1 MICDYRLKVFH
12 TVALKGSFTAAAREL
27 GITQPAVSN
36 HIAELEGAIGDL
48 LFNRNRKETVLT
60 NKGRILFG
68 YAEKILHLYRCV
80 DKELVPSKADQSMD
94 IRIVALPEAARYIL
108 KPLVEYFTRINPNS
122 SISVQERSK
131 EEAMTML
138 ADGDADIAIIDT
150 PWQRFDTNIFATV
163 NVDGAAYPLATYY
176 MSRNQD
182 YSKSEII
189 NDFILCC
196 KTYR

>member
-12 TVALKGSFTAAAREL
+12 TVALKGSFTAAAKEL

-150 PWQRFDTNIFATV
+150 PWQRFDTNVFATV
-163 NVDGAAYPLATYY
+163 NVEGAAYPLVTYY

-182 YSKSEII
+182 NSKSEII